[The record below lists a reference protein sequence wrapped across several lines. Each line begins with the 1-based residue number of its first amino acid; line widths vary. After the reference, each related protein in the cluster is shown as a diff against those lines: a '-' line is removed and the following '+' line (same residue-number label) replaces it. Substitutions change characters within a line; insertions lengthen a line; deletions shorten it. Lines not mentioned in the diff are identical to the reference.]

1 MKHAPHFYDET
12 FKRRALEMVA
22 AGRTLASVAR
32 ELGIDVKRL
41 SYWKRTLGAAAAAGQ
56 KTPDELAAE
65 VRALRRRAER
75 AEMELAILKSDVDL
89 CRFAGKGLKYMFI
102 KTISTVGR
110 CACGVMCCR

>member
-1 MKHAPHFYDET
+1 MKHPPRIYDEA

-75 AEMELAILKSDVDL
+75 AEMELAILKKAMSI
-89 CRFAGKGLKYMFI
+89 FAA
-102 KTISTVGR
+102 SPGR
-110 CACGVMCCR
+110 D